1 MRFLTNGSHRDNGKG
16 LLQLSLGISLAFTVF
31 FWATNVL
38 LFVEKMGF
46 SYQSIVEYYLGN
58 EEKFKTPV
66 SYMGLLET
74 THSHL
79 FAFAMLLL
87 FLNHLII
94 FVDITRSMKIIL
106 ILGSSLSALG
116 DILSGWFIVYVSP
129 VFAFLKISSFVV
141 LQLSISLLLVFILKS
156 IFIVSDKRETP
167 SDTET

>member
-1 MRFLTNGSHRDNGKG
+1 MDNGKG

-38 LFVEKMGF
+38 LFAEKTGF

-66 SYMGLLET
+66 SYMGLMET

-94 FVDITRSMKIIL
+94 FVDISRTTKLIL
-106 ILGSSLSALG
+106 ILGSSLSAIG
-116 DILSGWFIVYVSP
+116 DILAGWLIVYVSP
-129 VFAFLKISSFVV
+129 VFAFLKISSFIV
-141 LQLSISLLLVFILKS
+141 LQLSISLLLVFIWKS
-156 IFIVSDKRETP
+156 IFVTRDKNESSSGTKA
-167 SDTET
+167 